1 MSFRGASPR
10 LELASW
16 HRRGPSRF
24 LSIVFEAQP
33 DGSRSQ
39 NFPGKHLLSQ
49 GPGWGGWCRGLGRLE
64 GRQSCSDPSCFF
76 FPRVGLAPSGP
87 LSGSEGLGWR
97 VLRHLPGLWGGR
109 LLPQSGGDHSRD
121 HSRPSPG
128 WSEGH
133 FRDWGTGGPPEFES
147 LRLELGERR
156 GGPKQLTP
164 LYPRP
169 APPSLEP
176 SNLT

>member
-76 FPRVGLAPSGP
+76 FPRVGLAPSGS
-87 LSGSEGLGWR
+87 LSGSGGLGWR
-97 VLRHLPGLWGGR
+97 VLRHLPGLWRATFSSSLVVTTAGAIAGR
-109 LLPQSGGDHSRD
+109 VQAAQKVIS
-121 HSRPSPG
+121 
-128 WSEGH
+128 
-133 FRDWGTGGPPEFES
+133 GTGG
-147 LRLELGERR
+147 
-156 GGPKQLTP
+156 QAA
-164 LYPRP
+164 PR
-169 APPSLEP
+169 
-176 SNLT
+176 NLSHSDLSWGKDEVALSS